1 MKAIQTRQ
9 GSLRQARAES
19 TINRHGCISSNPKK
33 RDGPLKDKKG
43 DSRKTGLAVA
53 NFAGMIVR
61 IVGTVLQTEE
71 KLQEKLLEVSA

>member
-1 MKAIQTRQ
+1 
-9 GSLRQARAES
+9 
-19 TINRHGCISSNPKK
+19 
-33 RDGPLKDKKG
+33 LKDKKG